1 MTVFETAEFLRAHDN
16 YLILTHTR
24 PDGDTIGCAAGLC
37 LALRGIGKQ
46 AFVLLNPEITPL
58 FSNYLDGLTSEDGY
72 QPDTVVCVDI
82 AARTMFPVNAGEFGA
97 NADLTIDHHPSQ
109 EFYAKQTCLD
119 ASCAACGEIVYA
131 IARELGPVTKE
142 IATPLYVAV
151 STDCGCFAYGNTTAN
166 THHVAA
172 ELTRCGID
180 LAALNKHHFRTKSW
194 KRMQLEAAILGG
206 MELHDEG
213 RVAIATITLD
223 MMNSIG
229 ATQNDTEDI
238 ANLVGAL
245 EGVKASVTVRELA
258 PCKNK
263 ISLRTDP
270 NWLNASTTCALL
282 GGGGHAAASGA
293 TVEADVEETK
303 RVILDAILKVKYGS

>member
-1 MTVFETAEFLRAHDN
+1 MTVKETAEFLRAHDN

-46 AFVLLNPEITPL
+46 AFVLPNPEITEL
-58 FSNYLDGLTSEDGY
+58 FSNYVEGLTCEDGY
-72 QPDTVVCVDI
+72 APETVVCVDI
-82 AARTMFPVNAGEFGA
+82 AARTMFPLNAGDFGA
-97 NADLTIDHHPSQ
+97 RADLTIDHHPSQ
-109 EFYAKQTCLD
+109 EFYARNTCLD
-119 ASCAACGEIVYA
+119 ASCAACGEIVYE
-131 IARELGPVTKE
+131 IAKELGPVTKE
-142 IATPLYVAV
+142 IAIPLYVAV
-151 STDCGCFAYGNTTAN
+151 STDCGCFAYGNTNAR

-172 ELTRCGID
+172 ELIDCGIPV
-180 LAALNKHHFRTKSW
+180 AELNKRHFRTKSW
-194 KRMQLEAAILGG
+194 KRMQLEGAILGG

-213 RVAIATITLD
+213 RVAIAAITLE
-223 MMNSIG
+223 MMDSIG

-245 EGVKASVTVRELA
+245 EGVKASVTIRELA
-258 PCKNK
+258 PGKNK

-293 TVEADVEETK
+293 TVDAGVEETK
-303 RVILDAILKVKYGS
+303 RVILDAIHKVKYGS

>member
-46 AFVLLNPEITPL
+46 AFVLPNPEITPL
-58 FSNYLDGLTSEDGY
+58 FSNYLDGLTCEETY

-82 AARTMFPVNAGEFGA
+82 AARTMFPLNAGSWGEQ
-97 NADLTIDHHPSQ
+97 ADLTIDHHPSQ
-109 EFYAKQTCLD
+109 EFYAKNTCLD
-119 ASCAACGEIVYA
+119 ASCAACGEIVYE

-151 STDCGCFAYGNTTAN
+151 STDCGCFAYGNTTAH
-166 THHVAA
+166 THAIAA
-172 ELTRCGID
+172 ALIDCGID
-180 LAALNKHHFRTKSW
+180 LPALNKRHFRTKSW
-194 KRMQLEAAILGG
+194 QRMQLEGAILGS

-213 RVAIATITLD
+213 RIAIAAITLE

-245 EGVKASVTVRELA
+245 EGVKASVTIRELA
-258 PCKNK
+258 PGKTK

-270 NWLNASTTCALL
+270 NWLNASHTCALL

-293 TVEADVEETK
+293 TVDADVAETK
-303 RVILDAILKVKYGS
+303 RVILDAIRKVKYGS

>member
-1 MTVFETAEFLRAHDN
+1 MTVFETAEFLRSHDN

-37 LALRGIGKQ
+37 RALRAAGKT
-46 AFVLLNPEITPL
+46 ACVLPNPEITEL
-58 FSNYLDGLTSEDGY
+58 FSCYLDGLSCGEDYVPG
-72 QPDTVVCVDI
+72 TVVCVDI
-82 AARTMFPVNAGEFGA
+82 AARSMFPLNAQHYLDKV
-97 NADLTIDHHPSQ
+97 DLTIDHHPSQ
-109 EFYAKQTCLD
+109 EFYAKNTCLD
-119 ASCAACGEIVYA
+119 ASCAACGEIVYD
-131 IARELGPVTKE
+131 IVKELGPVTAD
-142 IATPLYVAV
+142 IAEPLYVAV
-151 STDCGCFAYGNTTAN
+151 STDCGCFAYGNTNAR
-166 THHVAA
+166 THRVAA
-172 ELTRCGID
+172 ELIGCGIG
-180 LAALNKHHFRTKSW
+180 LAGLNKRHFRTKSW
-194 KRMQLEAAILGG
+194 KRMQLEGAILGG

-213 RVAIATITLD
+213 AVAIAAITLE
-223 MMNSIG
+223 MMDSIG

-245 EGVKASVTVRELA
+245 EGVKASVTIRELA
-258 PCKNK
+258 PGKNK

-303 RVILDAILKVKYGS
+303 RVILDAIHKVKHG

>member
-1 MTVFETAEFLRAHDN
+1 MTVTQAAEFLRSHDK

-37 LALRGIGKQ
+37 RALRDFGKE
-46 AFVLLNPEITPL
+46 AYVLPNPEVTSL
-58 FSNYLDGLTSEDGY
+58 FSNYLEGLTCSEAY

-82 AARTMFPVNAGEFGA
+82 AARTMFPVNAQHYLSRV
-97 NADLTIDHHPSQ
+97 DLTIDHHPSQ
-109 EFYAKQTCLD
+109 EFYASKTCLD
-119 ASCAACGEIVYA
+119 ASCAACGEIVYE
-131 IARELGPVTKE
+131 IVKELGPVSQAV
-142 IATPLYVAV
+142 ATPLYVAV
-151 STDCGCFAYGNTTAN
+151 STDCGCFAYGNTNAR

-172 ELTRCGID
+172 ELIDCGIPV
-180 LAALNKHHFRTKSW
+180 AALNKRHFRTKSW

-213 RVAIATITLD
+213 TVAIAAITLE
-223 MMNSIG
+223 MMDSIG

-245 EGVKASVTVRELA
+245 EGVKASVTIRELA
-258 PCKNK
+258 PGKNK

-270 NWLNASTTCALL
+270 NYLNASTTCALL

-293 TVEADVEETK
+293 TVDADVEETK
-303 RVILDAILKVKYGS
+303 RVILDAIHKVKHG

>member
-16 YLILTHTR
+16 YMILTHTR

-46 AFVLLNPEITPL
+46 AFVLPNPEITPL
-58 FSNYLDGLTSEDGY
+58 FSNYVEGLTCEESY

-82 AARTMFPVNAGEFGA
+82 AARTMFPLNAGSWDEK
-97 NADLTIDHHPSQ
+97 ADLTIDHHPSQ
-109 EFYAKQTCLD
+109 EFYAKETCLD
-119 ASCAACGEIVYA
+119 ASCAACGEIVYE

-151 STDCGCFAYGNTTAN
+151 STDCGCFAYGNTTAH
-166 THHVAA
+166 THAVAA
-172 ELTRCGID
+172 ELTKCGID
-180 LAALNKHHFRTKSW
+180 LAALNKRHFRTKSW

-213 RVAIATITLD
+213 CVAIASITLA
-223 MMNSIG
+223 MMDSIG

-245 EGVKASVTVRELA
+245 EGVKASVTIRELA
-258 PCKNK
+258 PGKNK

-270 NWLNASTTCALL
+270 NWLNASHTCALL

-293 TVEADVEETK
+293 TVEAGVAETK
-303 RVILDAILKVKYGS
+303 RVILDAIHKVKYGS

>member
-24 PDGDTIGCAAGLC
+24 PDGDTVGCAAGLC

-46 AFVLLNPEITPL
+46 AFVLPNPEITPL
-58 FSNYLDGLTSEDGY
+58 FSNYLEGLTCSEDY

-82 AARTMFPVNAGEFGA
+82 AARTMFPLNAGNWGEM
-97 NADLTIDHHPSQ
+97 ADLTIDHHPSQ
-109 EFYAKQTCLD
+109 EFYAKNTCLD
-119 ASCAACGEIVYA
+119 ATCAACGEIVYE
-131 IARELGPVTKE
+131 IARELAPVTKE

-151 STDCGCFAYGNTTAN
+151 STDCGCFAYGNTTAH
-166 THHVAA
+166 THAIAA
-172 ELTRCGID
+172 KLIECGID
-180 LAALNKHHFRTKSW
+180 LPALNKRHFRTKSW
-194 KRMQLEAAILGG
+194 KRMQLEGAILGG

-213 RVAIATITLD
+213 CVAIAAITLE

-245 EGVKASVTVRELA
+245 EGVKASVTIRELS
-258 PCKNK
+258 PGKNK

-270 NWLNASTTCALL
+270 NWLNASRTCALL

-293 TVEADVEETK
+293 TVEADVTETK
-303 RVILDAILKVKYGS
+303 RVILDAIHKVKYGC

>member
-1 MTVFETAEFLRAHDN
+1 MTVFETAQFLRAHDN

-46 AFVLLNPEITPL
+46 AFVLPNPEITPL
-58 FSNYLDGLTSEDGY
+58 FSNYLEGLTCAEGY
-72 QPDTVVCVDI
+72 RPDTVVCVDI
-82 AARTMFPVNAGEFGA
+82 AARSMFPLNAGDLGEK
-97 NADLTIDHHPSQ
+97 ADLTIDHHPSQ
-109 EFYAKQTCLD
+109 EFYAKHTCLD
-119 ASCAACGEIVYA
+119 ASCAACGEIVYE

-151 STDCGCFAYGNTTAN
+151 STDCGCFAYGNTTAR
-166 THHVAA
+166 THTVAA
-172 ELTRCGID
+172 ALTACGID
-180 LAALNKHHFRTKSW
+180 LAALNKRHFRTKSW

-206 MELHDEG
+206 MELHDG
-213 RVAIATITLD
+213 GLVAIATITLD

-245 EGVKASVTVRELA
+245 EGVKASVTIRELA
-258 PCKNK
+258 PGRNK

-270 NWLNASTTCALL
+270 NYLNASTTCALL

-293 TVEADVEETK
+293 TVATGVAETK
-303 RVILDAILKVKYGS
+303 RVILDAIHKVKNG